1 MIHKRRYGTFVGSL
15 DGDTETP
22 THARDL
28 TDLNSFQLWR
38 GGGKSLVTLQ
48 VPLPPVGCGWSF
60 GKVFLAPAS
69 AAEPTMDGC
78 VNVVSHKLVKFSP
91 ETVRTRARN
100 SGCDEVRTRLGVK
113 NKFLDSLVRWITIE
127 FEYSSPKSSKRL
139 VFGTMQWR

>member
-1 MIHKRRYGTFVGSL
+1 MIHKRRYGTFVRSL

-48 VPLPPVGCGWSF
+48 VSLSPVGCGWSF

-69 AAEPTMDGC
+69 AAEPTRWVCECGFTQTCKVFSGDG
-78 VNVVSHKLVKFSP
+78 
-91 ETVRTRARN
+91 A
-100 SGCDEVRTRLGVK
+100 
-113 NKFLDSLVRWITIE
+113 NKVG
-127 FEYSSPKSSKRL
+127 SKK
-139 VFGTMQWR
+139 